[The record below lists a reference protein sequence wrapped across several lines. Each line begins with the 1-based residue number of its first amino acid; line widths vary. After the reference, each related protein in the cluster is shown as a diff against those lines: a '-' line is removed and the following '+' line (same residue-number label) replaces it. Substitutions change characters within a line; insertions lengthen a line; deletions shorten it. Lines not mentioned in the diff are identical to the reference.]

1 MVAFLQGVEAMRII
15 ILGPPGAGKG
25 TEANLLIKAFGIP
38 HISTGDIFR
47 NLFKG
52 DSEIGKRAKEYIN
65 RGELVPDGI
74 TNELVAK
81 RLDEDDVKNGFLFDG
96 YPRTKAQAEALDQIL
111 LAKNIKLNAIIN
123 LKASDE
129 TIITRLAGRRVC
141 PICGAIYH
149 IKTKRSKQSNICDND
164 GATLVQRLD
173 DHEDTIKKR
182 LTVYHTQTEPVLRY
196 YEHSGLLVHIDGS
209 GDFQKTHLDVMKV
222 LGDQIDKN

>member
-1 MVAFLQGVEAMRII
+1 MVAFSTSDTMRII

-25 TEANLLIKAFGIP
+25 TEAELLIKQFGIP
-38 HISTGDIFR
+38 HISTGDMFR

-52 DSEIGKRAKEYIN
+52 DSEIGKRAKSYIDK
-65 RGELVPDGI
+65 GELVPDDI

-81 RLDEDDVKNGFLFDG
+81 RLGENDVKNGFLFDG
-96 YPRTKAQAEALDQIL
+96 YPRTRPQAEALDQIFNE
-111 LAKNIKLNAIIN
+111 KKVKLNAIIN
-123 LKASDE
+123 INASDE
-129 TIITRLAGRRVC
+129 TIIARLAGRRVC
-141 PICGAIYH
+141 PTCGAIYH
-149 IKTKRSKQSNICDND
+149 IITKKPKQAGICDND
-164 GATLVQRLD
+164 GAKLIQRLD

-222 LGDQIDKN
+222 LGDQN